1 MSSGFRMVGTRR
13 STFRHHSYTDYC
25 LIKTAI
31 MRAIY
36 NGRITPDILPPHDS
50 INWRIPSFYELRRV
64 SSHPLMDTR
73 VISEMKDLSHPSREL
88 WIELQKTTEYFITMA
103 KTKLPDTEGYVSDSS
118 LEYDIPLSVSSS
130 SSVSEEDGEN
140 EKNERQD
147 TTYHP

>member
-1 MSSGFRMVGTRR
+1 
-13 STFRHHSYTDYC
+13 
-25 LIKTAI
+25 
-31 MRAIY
+31 
-36 NGRITPDILPPHDS
+36 
-50 INWRIPSFYELRRV
+50 
-64 SSHPLMDTR
+64 
-73 VISEMKDLSHPSREL
+73 MKDLSHPSREL